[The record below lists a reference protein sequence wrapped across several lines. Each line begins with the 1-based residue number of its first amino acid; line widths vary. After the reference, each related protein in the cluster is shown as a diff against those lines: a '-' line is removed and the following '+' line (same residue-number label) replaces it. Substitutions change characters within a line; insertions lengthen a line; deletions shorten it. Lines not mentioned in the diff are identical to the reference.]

1 MTRKETFLMWLNES
15 GLNEVYEELDKELEV
30 QLKEIQIKKPKQYK
44 EIKQCEI
51 VINSQKKNVKCSG

>member
-1 MTRKETFLMWLNES
+1 MWLNES
-15 GLNEVYEELDKELEV
+15 GLNEVYEELDKELDV

-51 VINSQKKNVKCSG
+51 VINSQKKNAKCSG

>member
-30 QLKEIQIKKPKQYK
+30 QLKEIQIKN
-44 EIKQCEI
+44 
-51 VINSQKKNVKCSG
+51 NSLFQK

>member
-1 MTRKETFLMWLNES
+1 MTRKETFLQWMNES